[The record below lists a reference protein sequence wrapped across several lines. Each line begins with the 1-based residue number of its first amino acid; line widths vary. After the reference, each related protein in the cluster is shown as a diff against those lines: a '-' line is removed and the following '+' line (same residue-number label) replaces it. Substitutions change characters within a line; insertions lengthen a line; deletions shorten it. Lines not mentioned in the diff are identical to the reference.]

1 MFSSLSIRIR
11 LILSFTALLCLLLAV
26 AAVSLQRFQSLTEK
40 TGILIDNDVRLVFL
54 VQRANQRAQA
64 AAICLLRLL
73 QTPGRDQ
80 RVPIYAEMDADFADF
95 NGAVEALMRGAKM
108 GGGSERVARVLQL
121 SANYGDT
128 FQATVE
134 LIEGESLPA
143 AREHFTSKT
152 GVALAELLTATRE
165 LVSIQQEVTQAD
177 VQHLGEATEQA
188 RRVVILLAAIALVT
202 GAGLAWVIA
211 RSIVRPVNE
220 AVHVAEAIAAG
231 DYKKEVPQ
239 GKGDEIGA
247 LLGSLTVMRD
257 SIASREERILH
268 LAYADALTGLPNR
281 TRLIDVFEQLP
292 PGSQGAVA
300 FLDIDRFA
308 VINGVLGHA
317 TGDCLLQEVGR
328 RLVSSAGT
336 GATVARLWADQFA
349 ILLPGAD
356 ADAAQLQLQHVLE
369 ALRAPMEAQ
378 GQRLDVEGTAGI
390 VVFPSGGTD
399 IIALLRRANAAR
411 ILAKRQQGGIA
422 FCSGEEGE
430 PSREQ
435 LSLIGE
441 MRGALSRDEFVV
453 FYQPKMELAS
463 DKVTAAE
470 ALIRWQHPERGLIP
484 PGRFIPFAEQ
494 TGFIREITPWL
505 LRKVVSH
512 ACAWRS
518 EGKHIVA
525 SVNLS
530 TRDLLGHALI
540 EDAKALV
547 TAAQLPPGLI
557 CFEITESALMDEPE
571 LALRH
576 LHELADFGFK
586 LSIDDY
592 GSGQASLAYVKSLP
606 VHELKIDREFVTD
619 VDNAPR
625 SAAIVRSTILLCR
638 ELGLSIVAEG
648 AETDAEIDW
657 LRTARCDLVQGY
669 GIAKPMPEV
678 DFRNWVMQHN
688 LPA

>member
-1 MFSSLSIRIR
+1 MFRSLSIRVR
-11 LILSFTALLCLLLAV
+11 LILSFTALLFLLLAV
-26 AAVSLQRFQSLTEK
+26 AAVSLQRFQTLTGK
-40 TGILIDNDVRLVFL
+40 TTSLIDDDVRLVFL
-54 VQRANQRAQA
+54 AQRANQHAQA
-64 AAICLLRLL
+64 AAISLLKLL
-73 QTPGRDQ
+73 QTPERDL
-80 RVPIYAEMDADFADF
+80 RVPLYAEMDNHLAEF
-95 NGAVEALMRGAKM
+95 NSAGDALMRGVQQSE
-108 GGGSERVARVLQL
+108 GSEGLARVLQFS
-121 SANYGDT
+121 SAYGDT
-128 FQATVE
+128 HQATVE
-134 LIEGESLPA
+134 LIEGESLPV
-143 AREHFTSKT
+143 ARAHFVANTN
-152 GVALAELLTATRE
+152 VALTSLLAATRD
-165 LVSIQQEVTQAD
+165 LVSVQQESTQTK
-177 VQHLGEATEQA
+177 VQSLAKSTDQA
-188 RRVVILLAAIALVT
+188 RQVVILLAAVALVI
-202 GAGLAWVIA
+202 GGVLAWLIA

-220 AVHVAEAIAAG
+220 AVSVAEAIAAG
-231 DYKKEVPQ
+231 NYKKEVPR

-268 LAYADALTGLPNR
+268 LAYADSLTGLPNR
-281 TRLIDVFEQLP
+281 TRLIEEFDKLP
-292 PGSQGAVA
+292 PGSLGAVA
-300 FLDIDRFA
+300 LLDIDRFS

-328 RLVSSAGT
+328 RLVASAGS

-356 ADAAQLQLQHVLE
+356 ADAAQLHLQHVLE
-369 ALRAPMEAQ
+369 ALRAPMVTQ
-378 GQRLDVEGTAGI
+378 GQRLDVEASAGI
-390 VVFPSGGTD
+390 VVFPVGGND

-411 ILAKRQQGGIA
+411 VLAKRQQGGIA

-441 MRGALSRDEFVV
+441 MRGALARDEFVV

-463 DKVTAAE
+463 GKVTAAE
-470 ALIRWQHPERGLIP
+470 ALIRWQHPERGMIP

-505 LRKVVSH
+505 LRKVISH
-512 ACAWRS
+512 ACAWRN

-525 SVNLS
+525 SLNLS

-540 EDAKALV
+540 DDAKALV
-547 TAAQLPPGLI
+547 TDAQLPPGLI

-606 VHELKIDREFVTD
+606 VHELKIDRAFVMD
-619 VDNAPR
+619 VDSDVR
-625 SAAIVRSTILLCR
+625 SAAIVRSTILLCQ

-648 AETDAEIDW
+648 AETAEEIDW

-669 GIAKPMPEV
+669 GIAKPMPEA
-678 DFRNWVMQHN
+678 DFRNWANQHN
-688 LPA
+688 QSA

>member
-1 MFSSLSIRIR
+1 MFRSLSIRIR

-26 AAVSLQRFQSLTEK
+26 AAVSLQRFQSLTDK
-40 TGILIDNDVRLVFL
+40 TTTLIDDDVRLVFL
-54 VQRANQRAQA
+54 AQRANQRAQA
-64 AAICLLRLL
+64 AAICLLKLL
-73 QTPGRDQ
+73 QTPERDQ
-80 RVPIYAEMDADFADF
+80 RVPIYAEMDTDFAEF
-95 NGAVEALMRGAKM
+95 NGAVDALMRGARLA
-108 GGGSERVARVLQL
+108 GGGEGVARVLQL
-121 SANYGDT
+121 SATYSDA

-134 LIEGESLPA
+134 LIEGESLPV
-143 AREHFTSKT
+143 AREHFSANT
-152 GVALAELLTATRE
+152 GIALSALLAATRE
-165 LVSIQQEVTQAD
+165 LVSVQQEATQTE
-177 VQHLGEATEQA
+177 VQHLADATGQA
-188 RRVVILLAAIALVT
+188 RRVVILLAAIALVI
-202 GAGLAWVIA
+202 GAVLAWLIA

-220 AVHVAEAIAAG
+220 AVDVAEAIAAG
-231 DYKKEVPQ
+231 DYKKDVPR

-268 LAYADALTGLPNR
+268 LAYADSLTGLPNR
-281 TRLIDVFEQLP
+281 TRLIDEFEKLP
-292 PGSQGAVA
+292 PGSHGAVA
-300 FLDIDRFA
+300 LLDIDRFS

-328 RLVSSAGT
+328 RLVASAGP

-356 ADAAQLQLQHVLE
+356 AGAAQLQLHHVLE
-369 ALRAPMEAQ
+369 ALRAPMETQ
-378 GQRLDVEGTAGI
+378 GQRLDVEGSAGI
-390 VVFPSGGTD
+390 VAFPLGGTD

-411 ILAKRQQGGIA
+411 IVAKRQQGGIA

-441 MRGALSRDEFVV
+441 MRGALARDEFVV

-463 DKVTAAE
+463 GKVTAAE
-470 ALIRWQHPERGLIP
+470 ALIRWQHPERGMIP

-505 LRKVVSH
+505 LRTVIAH
-512 ACAWRS
+512 ACAWRN
-518 EGKHIVA
+518 EGRHIVA

-540 EDAKALV
+540 DDAKSLV
-547 TAAQLPPGLI
+547 TEAQLPPGLI

-606 VHELKIDREFVTD
+606 VHELKIDREFVSG
-619 VDNAPR
+619 VDSDAR

-648 AETDAEIDW
+648 AETKAEIDW

-669 GIAKPMPEV
+669 GIAKPMPEA
-678 DFRNWVMQHN
+678 DFRNWITQHN
-688 LPA
+688 QPT